1 MNRREFLRR
10 TGSVAVALAGPAAP
24 AWAQAY
30 PDKTVTIAVPF
41 SGGSMTDVLAR
52 AIGQKLGS
60 KWGQTVVVE
69 NRPGIG
75 GTAGI
80 AKAPADG
87 YTLMLTSN
95 GHTVIKAVNP
105 DVAFDPIT
113 DFIAV
118 TKVAT
123 TPLVLIVPKNSPA
136 KNVRELAE
144 LAKSAPDGV
153 NFASAGRGSAT
164 GIAAELFRKIVGAKM
179 TMVPFRGLPEANTA
193 VLRGDVA
200 FAFTFYN
207 VGGELIR
214 NGDLRALAV
223 TSDARMTL
231 LPDVP
236 TFKEAGFAAFEYD
249 AWFGILVPAGTPANI
264 VQKLDAD
271 IAAALADA
279 ELRQKFEPQGVVIA
293 PSSPTPFAAQMRD
306 DAKRFGELIA
316 GNPR

>member
-10 TGSVAVALAGPAAP
+10 SGTVAVTLAGSATPV
-24 AWAQAY
+24 WAQSW
-30 PDKTVTIAVPF
+30 PDRQVTIAVPF
-41 SGGSMTDVLAR
+41 SGGSMTDILAR
-52 AIGQKLGS
+52 AIGQKLAA
-60 KWGQTVVVE
+60 KWGQTVLVE

-80 AKAPADG
+80 AKSPPDG

-105 DVAFDPIT
+105 DVPFDPIA
-113 DFIAV
+113 DFAAV

-123 TPLVLIVPKNSPA
+123 TPLVLIVPKSSPA
-136 KNVRELAE
+136 KNVQELVA
-144 LAKSAPDGV
+144 LAKSTNGGI
-153 NFASAGRGSAT
+153 NFASAGRGSSS
-164 GIAAELFRKIVGAKM
+164 GIAAELFRKIVDAKM

-200 FAFTFYN
+200 FSFTFYN

-223 TSDARMTL
+223 TSETRMTL

-236 TFKEAGFAAFEYD
+236 TFKEAGLPRFEYD
-249 AWFGILVPAGTPANI
+249 GWFGILVPAGTPANI
-264 VQKLDAD
+264 IQKLDAD
-271 IAAALADA
+271 IVAALADA
-279 ELRQKFEPQGVVIA
+279 DLKQKFEPQGVVIA
-293 PSSPTPFAAQMRD
+293 PSSPAAFGAQMRE
-306 DAKRFGELIA
+306 DAKRYGEMIA
-316 GNPR
+316 GNPG

>member
-1 MNRREFLRR
+1 MNRREFLHR
-10 TGSVAVALAGPAAP
+10 TGTVAVTLAGSPAP
-24 AWAQAY
+24 VWAQAW

-52 AIGQKLGS
+52 SIAQKLAS
-60 KWGQTVVVE
+60 KWGQTVLVE

-80 AKAPADG
+80 AKSPPDG

-105 DVAFDPIT
+105 DVAFDPIV
-113 DFIAV
+113 DFVAV

-136 KNVRELAE
+136 QNVQELAA
-144 LAKSAPDGV
+144 LAKSTTGGI

-164 GIAAELFRKIVGAKM
+164 GIAAELFRKIVDAKM

-200 FAFTFYN
+200 FSFTFYN

-223 TSDARMTL
+223 TSEKRMTL

-236 TFKEAGFAAFEYD
+236 TFTEAGLPRFEYD
-249 AWFGILVPAGTPANI
+249 AWFGILVPAATPASI
-264 VQKLDAD
+264 IQKLDAD
-271 IAAALADA
+271 IAAALSDP

-293 PSSPTPFAAQMRD
+293 PTTPAAFGTQMRE
-306 DAKRFGELIA
+306 DAKRYGEMIT
-316 GNPR
+316 GNPG

>member
-10 TGSVAVALAGPAAP
+10 TGTVAVTLAGSSVPV
-24 AWAQAY
+24 WAQSW
-30 PDKTVTIAVPF
+30 PERSVTLAVPF

-52 AIGQKLGS
+52 AVGQKLAS
-60 KWGQTVVVE
+60 KWGQTVIVE

-80 AKAPADG
+80 AKSPPDG

-105 DVAFDPIT
+105 DVGFDPIA
-113 DFIAV
+113 DFVAV
-118 TKVAT
+118 IKVAT
-123 TPLVLIVPKNSPA
+123 TPLVLIVPKNSPV
-136 KNVRELAE
+136 KNVQELAD
-144 LAKSAPDGV
+144 LAKSAAGGI

-164 GIAAELFRKIVGAKM
+164 GIAAELFRKTVDAKM

-200 FAFTFYN
+200 FSFTFYN

-223 TSDARMTL
+223 TSDTRMMQ

-236 TFKEAGFAAFEYD
+236 TFKEAGLPRFEYD

-264 VQKLDAD
+264 IQKLDAD
-271 IAAALADA
+271 VAAVLADA

-293 PSSPTPFAAQMRD
+293 PSSPAAFAAQMRE
-306 DAKRFGELIA
+306 DAKRYGEMIT
-316 GNPR
+316 GNPG

>member
-1 MNRREFLRR
+1 MNRREFLHRMG
-10 TGSVAVALAGPAAP
+10 TVAATLAGSSASV
-24 AWAQAY
+24 WAQSW
-30 PDKTVTIAVPF
+30 PDRTVTIAVPF

-52 AIGQKLGS
+52 AVAQKLAS
-60 KWGQTVVVE
+60 RWGQTVLVE

-80 AKAPADG
+80 AKSPADG

-105 DVAFDPIT
+105 DVGFDPIA
-113 DFIAV
+113 DFVAV

-136 KNVRELAE
+136 KNVQELAG
-144 LAKSAPDGV
+144 LAKSATGGI

-164 GIAAELFRKIVGAKM
+164 GIAAELFRKIVDAKM

-200 FAFTFYN
+200 FSFTFYN

-223 TSDARMTL
+223 TSENRMAQ

-236 TFKEAGFAAFEYD
+236 TFREAGLPRFEYD
-249 AWFGILVPAGTPANI
+249 AWFGILVPAGTSASI
-264 VQKLDAD
+264 IQKLDAD
-271 IAAALADA
+271 IAAALSDA
-279 ELRQKFEPQGVVIA
+279 ELKRKFEPQGVVIA
-293 PSSPTPFAAQMRD
+293 PTTPAAFGAQMRE
-306 DAKRFGELIA
+306 DAKRYGEMIT
-316 GNPR
+316 GNPG

>member
-10 TGSVAVALAGPAAP
+10 TGTVAVTFAGSSAP
-24 AWAQAY
+24 VWAQAW
-30 PDKTVTIAVPF
+30 PDRQVTIAVPF
-41 SGGSMTDVLAR
+41 SGGSMTDILAR
-52 AIGQKLGS
+52 SIGQKLGA
-60 KWGQTVVVE
+60 KWGQTVLVE

-80 AKAPADG
+80 AKAPPDG

-105 DVAFDPIT
+105 DVGFDPIA
-113 DFIAV
+113 DFVAV

-136 KNVRELAE
+136 KNVQELAA
-144 LAKSAPDGV
+144 LAKSTVGGI
-153 NFASAGRGSAT
+153 NFASAGRGSAS
-164 GIAAELFRKIVGAKM
+164 GIAAELFRKIVDAKM

-200 FAFTFYN
+200 FSFTFYN
-207 VGGELIR
+207 VGGDLIR

-223 TSDARMTL
+223 TSETRMSL

-236 TFKEAGFAAFEYD
+236 TFKEAGLPRFEYD
-249 AWFGILVPAGTPANI
+249 AWFGILVPAGTPASI

-271 IAAALADA
+271 IAAALSDA

-293 PSSPTPFAAQMRD
+293 PTTPAAFGAQMRE
-306 DAKRFGELIA
+306 DARRYGEMIT
-316 GNPR
+316 GNPG

>member
-10 TGSVAVALAGPAAP
+10 TGTVAVTLAGSSVP
-24 AWAQAY
+24 AWAQSW
-30 PDKTVTIAVPF
+30 PDRSITIAIPF

-52 AIGQKLGS
+52 AISQKLAI
-60 KWGQTVVVE
+60 KWGQTVIVE

-80 AKAPADG
+80 AKSPPDG

-105 DVAFDPIT
+105 DVGFDPIA
-113 DFIAV
+113 DFVAV
-118 TKVAT
+118 IKVAT
-123 TPLVLIVPKNSPA
+123 TPLVLIVPKNSPV
-136 KNVRELAE
+136 KSVQDLAD
-144 LAKSAPDGV
+144 LAKSATGGI

-164 GIAAELFRKIVGAKM
+164 GIAAELFRKTVDAKM

-200 FAFTFYN
+200 FSFTFYN

-223 TSDARMTL
+223 TSDTRMMQ

-236 TFKEAGFAAFEYD
+236 TFKEAGLPRFEYD

-264 VQKLDAD
+264 IQKLDAD
-271 IAAALADA
+271 VAAVLADA

-293 PSSPTPFAAQMRD
+293 PSSPAAFAAQMRE
-306 DAKRFGELIA
+306 DAKRYGEMIT
-316 GNPR
+316 GNPG